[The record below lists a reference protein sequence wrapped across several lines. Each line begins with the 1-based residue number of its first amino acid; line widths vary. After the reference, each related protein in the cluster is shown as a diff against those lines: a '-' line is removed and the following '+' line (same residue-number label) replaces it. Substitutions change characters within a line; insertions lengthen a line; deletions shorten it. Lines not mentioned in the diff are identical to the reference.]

1 MLVLADGV
9 AVVTSGGCR
18 GRLGTCVVTG
28 DNSDYRLRAVPATAE
43 ETCTI
48 YVAAAGAFILYDPSL
63 LHVRPQL
70 LTPIQDQVFHSLIL
84 TYT

>member
-1 MLVLADGV
+1 M
-9 AVVTSGGCR
+9 
-18 GRLGTCVVTG
+18 
-28 DNSDYRLRAVPATAE
+28 PATAE